1 MSSSTFIDLLDAAP
15 AGPLLGPGSG
25 ITHLQ
30 LIDYSRGARLEGPA
44 SGVLVIPKSML
55 GFIPKISDLVGGAER
70 MSSTGGSQLQLAT
83 LHEAKGKEATTT
95 EMFECALRDADGM
108 CVLRHRLQSC
118 DAYWA
123 S

>member
-15 AGPLLGPGSG
+15 AGAPPLGPVSG

-55 GFIPKISDLVGGAER
+55 GFISKISDLVGG
-70 MSSTGGSQLQLAT
+70 
-83 LHEAKGKEATTT
+83 
-95 EMFECALRDADGM
+95 
-108 CVLRHRLQSC
+108 V
-118 DAYWA
+118 
-123 S
+123 